1 MKSKPTYQELL
12 KELEA
17 IKTTNNLIEKSPIV
31 KFLWKNKKNRTVEW
45 VSENVKNIFGYTAE
59 DFISG
64 KIIYCEIIYPED
76 LQKVENEVNSQS
88 KIGSYSI
95 EHKPYRIIDKS
106 GRIKWLNDISL
117 IKRNENKEI
126 IHYEGIIIDI
136 TKQKEIEQKLI
147 QRENYLV
154 ALNKTSEILSK
165 SDSEIQLK
173 KFTEII
179 GTVAHASRT
188 YIFKNHKS
196 EDGELLLSQIAE
208 YVADGIKP
216 EIDNLQLQNLSYND
230 WLPRWCKILQT
241 GDIIKGKVADFPQGE
256 RKILEPQEIKAILI
270 IPIMIEKEF
279 WGFIGFDNCIND
291 NNWQTIEIEYL
302 KASAEK
308 ISTKIKELRKQELLE
323 NENKR
328 FHATMNSID
337 AIVYVVDMQTY
348 ELLFVNEK
356 LRKSFGNKI
365 GEKCFNALQGLDSP
379 CGFCTNNKLLD
390 KNGKPNEPYVWEFQ
404 NKITKQWYQCR
415 DQAIRWTDNRLVRIE
430 IATDITD
437 RKKIEEAL
445 KVSENRLSK
454 ILLVANDGM
463 WDWNLIT
470 NKVYFDSRYYEMAG
484 YAANEFPY
492 EFEEFHKRIHLDDVE
507 NVLAQIQKYI
517 EGKTDR
523 FKVEF
528 RFKKKNGDW
537 LWIMGRG
544 IIVERDENNKP
555 IRFVGTHSDI
565 TDRKKAELIIQAQNQ
580 EYEALNEEL
589 KISNENLQKGKT
601 QIQEINSQLT
611 ATIKA
616 LPDLMF
622 ETDGEGIIY
631 NYNAPQ
637 PDIFYPTPDNFIGKK
652 IDEILPSDSAKICN
666 NAIKQAIKNGKHS
679 GAVYSLQLP
688 KGLHWFSVSAA
699 AKHNNNNERVIMLIR
714 DITKSKKAEQALKES
729 NAYYRQLFNLLP
741 YGGELLNTKGIII
754 DCSTNTAKML
764 GYDRNEI
771 IGKHITEFVDEE
783 TKKIFKQNFPL
794 LLKGKMLSKE
804 ATLVCKNR
812 HKITVLRSAQPIL
825 NLKNNVTSILVIN
838 TDLTERKKTE
848 QNLKESEE
856 KLQSIM
862 RSMDDIVFM
871 LDKDN
876 RFVSVNSSNN
886 DLYVKPEM
894 FLGKKHFEVVPK
906 HIDDLFNKA
915 MKNVKKGKT
924 EEYEYSLEIFDEIRW
939 YALKLSPILNNGKF
953 DGTVSV
959 IRDIT
964 DRKKGEQALK
974 ESNKTKDKFF
984 NIIAHD
990 LKSPFNAILGFSNI
1004 LLEKHKNYD
1013 DKKREKM
1020 IKLVN
1025 ESANS
1030 AFKLLENLLTWS
1042 RAQTGKISYM
1052 PEKLQLKILVTET
1065 IQELQA
1071 SVNQKKIHITETISE
1086 KEIIFADKSMI
1097 STILRNL
1104 ISNAIKFTNK
1114 NGSIT
1119 ISSEKQ
1125 ENSSFVEIS
1134 VADTGVGIPKE
1145 IQSKLFDIGENTSAK
1160 GTENETGTGLGLIL
1174 CKEFVE
1180 RHGGKIWLES
1190 EEGKGSTFFFSI
1202 QKSSL

>member
-871 LDKDN
+871 LDKE
-876 RFVSVNSSNN
+876 VNSSKREKLKNMSI
-886 DLYVKPEM
+886 LLK
-894 FLGKKHFEVVPK
+894 FL
-906 HIDDLFNKA
+906 
-915 MKNVKKGKT
+915 MKFVGMH
-924 EEYEYSLEIFDEIRW
+924 
-939 YALKLSPILNNGKF
+939 
-953 DGTVSV
+953 
-959 IRDIT
+959 
-964 DRKKGEQALK
+964 
-974 ESNKTKDKFF
+974 SNY
-984 NIIAHD
+984 
-990 LKSPFNAILGFSNI
+990 LNAILGFSNI